1 MSTISTTVKIN
12 DAFSNPLD
20 RLSSGLQKAQSGMSR
35 LKQAISGGSS
45 GGGGMFKSMVGGTV
59 VGGAINKG
67 MELAGTGIRS
77 MYGELD
83 EASKAWQTFEGNMHQ
98 LGKSPAEIAT
108 AKKSMQQFAQQ
119 TIYGASDMASTYS
132 QLAAVGT
139 KNVDQLVRGFGGLAA
154 ASSNPQQAMK
164 TLSEQAT
171 QMAAKPMVQWQDFKL
186 MLEQTPAG
194 ISAVAKTMG
203 VSTQQLIKN
212 VQDGKVKTED
222 FLNAI
227 AKTGTNANFTKMA
240 TQFKTVGQAID
251 GLKETM
257 ANKLQGAFDRVG
269 KVGIKFVS
277 DLTDQLSKVNFDGFV
292 DGLFKAFE
300 SLKPVFDNLKK
311 GFEDFKKGFSDSG
324 ALNSLKDTFE
334 SITKAVGKLVGTMSK
349 SKGGDSLFKQLGKL
363 SGGAL
368 GGAAKAISGFAD
380 ALGKLDPG
388 TIQMLAQAFI
398 ILKGGLRG
406 LVFEA
411 VVWGLKE
418 LNKLDPGTIKEI
430 AKSITA
436 LAVAFTMLKAM
447 AKIGGYMKEVSKF
460 FKGFKSA
467 KKIKAPE
474 IETPKMTKPGKIL
487 SNAGA
492 YMKLG
497 AAFALVGAGAL
508 ALGVGFKMLADAA
521 TEISSA

>member
-1 MSTISTTVKIN
+1 MAEISATIKIN

-35 LKQAISGGSS
+35 LKEAISGGSS
-45 GGGGMFKSMVGGTV
+45 GGGSMFKSMVGGTV

-98 LGKSPAEIAT
+98 MGKSPAEIAT

-240 TQFKTVGQAID
+240 TQFKTVGQAVD

-300 SLKPVFDNLKK
+300 SLEPVFDNLKK

-334 SITKAVGKLVGTMSK
+334 SIAKAVGKLVGTMSK

-418 LNKLDPGTIKEI
+418 LNKLDPGTIKNI
-430 AKSITA
+430 AEAITA

-447 AKIGGYMKEVSKF
+447 AKFGGYMKEVSKF
-460 FKGFKSA
+460 F
-467 KKIKAPE
+467 
-474 IETPKMTKPGKIL
+474 
-487 SNAGA
+487 
-492 YMKLG
+492 
-497 AAFALVGAGAL
+497 
-508 ALGVGFKMLADAA
+508 
-521 TEISSA
+521 